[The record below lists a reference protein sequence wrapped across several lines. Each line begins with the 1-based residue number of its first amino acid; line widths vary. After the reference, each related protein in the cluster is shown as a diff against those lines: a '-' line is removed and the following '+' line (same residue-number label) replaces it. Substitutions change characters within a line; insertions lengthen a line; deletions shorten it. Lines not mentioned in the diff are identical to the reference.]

1 MAPRSED
8 EDGIAIPPAPNW
20 YGSALADWGVGC
32 NDIYAYA
39 ARNTIVLLR
48 PNGGGKGSAV
58 GDDRPAESSSSSPSR
73 PDRDA
78 SFAGTLV
85 GHHNRVTALAFAR
98 CPGVEHLLL
107 SGSADRTVRLWDV
120 ADRRCVKILRGH
132 AVDVVA
138 LATSPRVPDL
148 AVSGDR
154 GGKLLVWRFGGGAD
168 APASTLESLDASPVL
183 CLAMSPHPFR
193 DEVACGHQSG
203 ALGVYVLSGDGA
215 VRKRLPARSGDAQA
229 CAWMPSIT
237 SGDSSS
243 EIDPDSKERD
253 EGDPPMVLAVG
264 SREKAV
270 TLWSWDGA
278 RTSLRKTLS
287 LPRCPPNL
295 SEAQR
300 GRLWLSL
307 AWSAIDDEDTAGA
320 AGEPKDAAGA
330 EPPAKARTDGRTVHL
345 VTASHGGDLLRWT
358 LDVHELV
365 GSNGAGHVAN
375 APVAMDKFGPNDKAH
390 ARTVF
395 TIRVKR
401 GVAVTTSLDRSVSV
415 WDVGSCERRWSTFGL
430 GGFSYRVGVDPE
442 DPFRASVA
450 CGDGSLRSLDL
461 HRAGG
466 GGDVMWRGLPQTKA
480 TCAAWCPPAEE
491 GEGHGGRVAVGLED
505 GRVVV
510 VDAGGQ
516 GRYAVQRDCHAGPV
530 VAAQWIRRSDDGGVG
545 STNELWT
552 LGEGRLWR
560 WRSLALPED
569 RRKGKGA
576 GDQARGGGGIFEDVT
591 DSLAGNDRVER
602 GGASSFEWL
611 HPSRDAGPPDFHSEP
626 LSRLAVGWNDGR
638 VSVHRRRLRSEETDL
653 LPSDLL
659 RSGDGRS
666 RWSWTELWCTREHT
680 KRVTAVRWHPRAA
693 EDDDKALFPGWLA
706 ATSKDGSFLV
716 YDGGGVVVRS
726 PPSCRQALNDVA
738 WAPGGAGG
746 DSPGGDSPG
755 AVAALAGQD
764 GLVRVVDVSFRPS
777 LRAVMRGHDGSVLCV
792 CWARVDDAGGTALL
806 SGSDDQTLRRW
817 DPDDPS
823 HYPERANPE
832 DKEKAERAE
841 GPLPAAASNEGG
853 GEEGKDAPTLRGS
866 NAKEPVDDGKR
877 AKKKAKKVSGG
888 RGLLKAPAWESTPE
902 GVAAGQAAA
911 VDLARRLHRRGFAST
926 AGAALGDDDDECT
939 YGPSGVGLYL
949 GQEEATRLLALE
961 ERASLAAADGGYNAN
976 APHNS
981 ASSSAGDASSTGG
994 DSPGGGGG
1002 GAFRPSERAACAAM
1016 FRGDYVAAA
1025 RIMLGSGDGPIPPD
1039 FLAACVGGGRDLYA
1053 SVAREQADRLERR
1066 GEHQRAAL
1074 LHLSLHDVVNALG
1087 SLRRGGFIR
1096 DAAALAAARLH
1107 PGDEALVAVRREL
1120 AAAEETRG
1128 GMEAAAKAH
1137 LAAGRPA
1144 AAVRALTRRTLGG
1157 ARAAAEVALTCGLR
1171 GEPER
1176 HAVLRAATECAEMG
1190 DVEGAKSVIRRWRE
1204 GTTEG
1209 EGGESEVEAAEA
1221 AIETLVVTRQVSLI
1235 DL

>member
-58 GDDRPAESSSSSPSR
+58 GDERPAESSSSPSR

-107 SGSADRTVRLWDV
+107 SGSADKTVRLWDV
-120 ADRRCVKILRGH
+120 ADGRCVKILRGH
-132 AVDVVA
+132 AVDVTA

-154 GGKLLVWRFGGGAD
+154 SGKLLVWRFGGVNGAD
-168 APASTLESLDASPVL
+168 GPAQTLEPLDASPAL

-237 SGDSSS
+237 SSRDSPS
-243 EIDPDSKERD
+243 EMNPDSTKECD
-253 EGDPPMVLAVG
+253 TGDPPMVLAVG

-278 RTSLRKTLS
+278 RTSLRKTLT
-287 LPRCPPNL
+287 LPRCPPHL

-307 AWSAIDDEDTAGA
+307 AWSANDDEDA
-320 AGEPKDAAGA
+320 AAHAEDAAGA
-330 EPPAKARTDGRTVHL
+330 EPPAKAPTDGRTVHL
-345 VTASHGGDLLRWT
+345 ITASHGGDLLRWT
-358 LDVHELV
+358 LDVHELL
-365 GSNGAGHVAN
+365 GSNGAGHVTN

-401 GVAVTTSLDRSVSV
+401 GAAVTTSLDRSVSV
-415 WDVGSCERRWSTFGL
+415 WDVGRCERVWSTFGL
-430 GGFSYRVGVDPE
+430 GGFSYHVGVDPE

-461 HRAGG
+461 HHARNGG
-466 GGDVMWRGLPQTKA
+466 NVLWRGLPQTKA

-510 VDAGGQ
+510 VDVGSQ

-530 VAAQWIRRSDDGGVG
+530 IAAQWIRCGYSDGDGGG
-545 STNELWT
+545 HELWT

-560 WRSLALPED
+560 WRFLALPED

-576 GDQARGGGGIFEDVT
+576 GDQARGGSGGIFEDVT
-591 DSLAGNDRVER
+591 DLLAGTRVER
-602 GGASSFEWL
+602 GFASTFEWL
-611 HPSRDAGPPDFHSEP
+611 ESRDDAGDGDSYSEP
-626 LSRLAVGWNDGR
+626 SSRLAVGWNDGR
-638 VSVHRRRLRSEETDL
+638 VSVYRRRRRETGQSVDH
-653 LPSDLL
+653 LPGDDQ
-659 RSGDGRS
+659 SG
-666 RWSWTELWCTREHT
+666 WSWTELWSAREHT

-693 EDDDKALFPGWLA
+693 EADETALFPGWLA

-716 YDGGGVVVRS
+716 YDGGGGVVRS

-738 WAPGGAGG
+738 WAPGGAG
-746 DSPGGDSPG
+746 
-755 AVAALAGQD
+755 AVAATAGQD

-817 DPDDPS
+817 DPDDPC
-823 HYPERANPE
+823 HYPSAIEE
-832 DKEKAERAE
+832 KEKAEKAE
-841 GPLPAAASNEGG
+841 GTTTTVADAEPSAASKEGG
-853 GEEGKDAPTLRGS
+853 GEEGKDAPTLQGS
-866 NAKEPVDDGKR
+866 NAKDPVDDGKR
-877 AKKKAKKVSGG
+877 AKKKAKKATGG

-911 VDLARRLHRRGFAST
+911 VDLARRLHGRGSAST
-926 AGAALGDDDDECT
+926 AGASADDDECT

-961 ERASLAAADGGYNAN
+961 ERASLAAADGGGYNAN
-976 APHNS
+976 VPYNS
-981 ASSSAGDASSTGG
+981 SSSSSAGDSLPGG
-994 DSPGGGGG
+994 DSPGASG
-1002 GAFRPSERAACAAM
+1002 GAFRPAERAACAAL

-1025 RIMLGSGDGPIPPD
+1025 RIMLGSGDGPVPPD

-1074 LHLSLHDVVNALG
+1074 LHLSLHDVVAALG

-1107 PGDEALVAVRREL
+1107 PGDETLVAVRREL

-1176 HAVLRAATECAEMG
+1176 HAVLRAAAECAEMG
-1190 DVEGAKSVIRRWRE
+1190 DVEGARSVIGRWRE

>member
-1 MAPRSED
+1 MAPRSEV

-39 ARNTIVLLR
+39 ARNAIVLLR

-58 GDDRPAESSSSSPSR
+58 SDERPAESSSSSPSR

-120 ADRRCVKILRGH
+120 ADGRCVKILRGH
-132 AVDVVA
+132 AVDVTA
-138 LATSPRVPDL
+138 LATSQRVPDL

-154 GGKLLVWRFGGGAD
+154 SGKLLVWRFGGGAD
-168 APASTLESLDASPVL
+168 APAAALEPLDASPVL

-203 ALGVYVLSGDGA
+203 ALGVYVLSGDDV

-229 CAWMPSIT
+229 CAWMPSFDE
-237 SGDSSS
+237 SD
-243 EIDPDSKERD
+243 DADHPPYNVKERG
-253 EGDPPMVLAVG
+253 GDPPMVLAVG

-287 LPRCPPNL
+287 LPRCPPHL

-307 AWSAIDDEDTAGA
+307 AWSANEDEPKDT
-320 AGEPKDAAGA
+320 AGEPKDTAGEPKDTAGA
-330 EPPAKARTDGRTVHL
+330 EPPANARGGGRTVHL

-365 GSNGAGHVAN
+365 GSNSAGHVTN

-401 GVAVTTSLDRSVSV
+401 GAAVTTSLDRSVSV
-415 WDVGSCERRWSTFGL
+415 WDVGRCERVWSTFGL
-430 GGFSYRVGVDPE
+430 GGFAYRVGVDPE

-461 HRAGG
+461 HHARG
-466 GGDVMWRGLPQTKA
+466 GGDVLWRGLPQTKA

-491 GEGHGGRVAVGLED
+491 DGEGHGGRVAVGLED

-510 VDAGGQ
+510 VDVGGQ
-516 GRYAVQRDCHAGPV
+516 GRYAVQRDCHAGPA
-530 VAAQWIRRSDDGGVG
+530 VAAQWIRRSGDGGAGG
-545 STNELWT
+545 SHELWT

-576 GDQARGGGGIFEDVT
+576 GDPARGGSGGIFEDVT
-591 DSLAGNDRVER
+591 DSLAG
-602 GGASSFEWL
+602 GLPSSPTPFASTFEWL
-611 HPSRDAGPPDFHSEP
+611 ESRDAGPPDFHSEP
-626 LSRLAVGWNDGR
+626 SSRLAVGWNDGR
-638 VSVHRRRLRSEETDL
+638 VSVHRRRRRETGQSDL
-653 LPSDLL
+653 LPGDDL
-659 RSGDGRS
+659 GR
-666 RWSWTELWCTREHT
+666 SWTELWSAREHA
-680 KRVTAVRWHPRAA
+680 KRVTAVRWHPLASA
-693 EDDDKALFPGWLA
+693 EDDDDALFPGWLA

-738 WAPGGAGG
+738 WAPGGAG
-746 DSPGGDSPG
+746 
-755 AVAALAGQD
+755 AVVAVAGQD

-792 CWARVDDAGGTALL
+792 CWARVNDAGGTALL

-817 DPDDPS
+817 DPEDPS
-823 HYPERANPE
+823 HYPSAVEE
-832 DKEKAERAE
+832 KEKAERAAKAE
-841 GPLPAAASNEGG
+841 GTAKADTEPSAASNEGG
-853 GEEGKDAPTLRGS
+853 GEEEKDAPTLRGS

-877 AKKKAKKVSGG
+877 AKKKAKKASGG

-911 VDLARRLHRRGFAST
+911 VDLARRLHGRSSAST
-926 AGAALGDDDDECT
+926 AGAPTDDDECT

-961 ERASLAAADGGYNAN
+961 ERASLAADGGYNSAN
-976 APHNS
+976 VPHNS
-981 ASSSAGDASSTGG
+981 ASSSAGDAQGG

-1002 GAFRPSERAACAAM
+1002 AFRPAERAACAAV

-1025 RIMLGSGDGPIPPD
+1025 RIMLGSGDGPVPPD
-1039 FLAACVGGGRDLYA
+1039 FLAACVGGGRDLFA

-1074 LHLSLHDVVNALG
+1074 LHLSLHDVVAALG

-1096 DAAALAAARLH
+1096 DAAALAASRLH
-1107 PGDEALVAVRREL
+1107 PGDEVLVAVRREL

-1190 DVEGAKSVIRRWRE
+1190 DVEGARSVMGRWRE